1 MDSKLCGLIL
11 ILTYFSPPYCQVG
24 ILVIFTMERL
34 RLSPPHSNF
43 PVWLC
48 LALAQP
54 FMPPRQR
61 CFPELPT
68 WAYSPFPRLPKV
80 FTPSVITG
88 TSHSLSCSL
97 CTSAPQVLN
106 AELGTPHKAVQM
118 LCACTRGFSW
128 EEGLGRQVVRG
139 VCSPLVSETVH

>member
-11 ILTYFSPPYCQVG
+11 ILTYLSSPYCQVG
-24 ILVIFTMERL
+24 VLVIFTMKRL
-34 RLSPPHSNF
+34 RLSLPHSNF

-48 LALAQP
+48 PALAQP
-54 FMPPRQR
+54 FMPPHQG
-61 CFPELPT
+61 CFPKPPT
-68 WAYSPFPRLPKV
+68 WAYSPFPRLPRV
-80 FTPSVITG
+80 FTPCVIPG

-106 AELGTPHKAVQM
+106 TELGTPHKAVQM
-118 LCACTRGFSW
+118 CARTRGFSW
-128 EEGLGRQVVRG
+128 EEGLCRQVVRG